1 MKDNEKFNF
10 NLTSLSNCGGW
21 ASKFSQSDLAQV
33 LSQIQEFSNKD
44 PNIIVGISDGD
55 DAGVYK
61 INDELSLV
69 MSVDFFPPI
78 VDDPFIFGE
87 ISACNAVSDIYA
99 MGGIPIIG
107 VNIVNYP
114 KDVDKKFLV
123 EIIKGATSKA
133 NESGFSI
140 IGGHT
145 IVDQEPKFGMAIT
158 GLVKTGEE
166 ITISNA
172 KPGDHLILTKPI
184 GSGIITT
191 ASKGKNFSESVL
203 INAINHMT
211 QLNHQASHI
220 MTSLKANACV
230 DISGYGLI
238 GHTIEILNASNLSG
252 IIHSSEIP
260 IMQGVFDLAKK
271 DMIPNGT
278 KENFKYSEQ
287 HTKWDKNIQK
297 YEKLVYCD
305 AQTSG
310 GLLISINKEKS
321 NLLLNQL
328 HLAGI
333 KDSAII
339 GEVTEN
345 QNTKLIIK

>member
-1 MKDNEKFNF
+1 
-10 NLTSLSNCGGW
+10 
-21 ASKFSQSDLAQV
+21 
-33 LSQIQEFSNKD
+33 
-44 PNIIVGISDGD
+44 
-55 DAGVYK
+55 
-61 INDELSLV
+61 
-69 MSVDFFPPI
+69 
-78 VDDPFIFGE
+78 
-87 ISACNAVSDIYA
+87 
-99 MGGIPIIG
+99 
-107 VNIVNYP
+107 
-114 KDVDKKFLV
+114 
-123 EIIKGATSKA
+123 
-133 NESGFSI
+133 
-140 IGGHT
+140 
-145 IVDQEPKFGMAIT
+145 
-158 GLVKTGEE
+158 
-166 ITISNA
+166 
-172 KPGDHLILTKPI
+172 
-184 GSGIITT
+184 
-191 ASKGKNFSESVL
+191 
-203 INAINHMT
+203 MT